1 MSVWNC
7 VVLVT
12 CVRQCVMY
20 LHEGVSFVTC
30 VRQCVMYLHEGVSF
44 VTCFRQCVM
53 CLHESVC
60 CCDLFQAMCDV
71 STWRCVIVTCVRQC
85 VMYQHAGVLLLP
97 VSGNVWCTYMQVCC
111 YLCQAMCDVPTCRCV
126 VVACVRQCVMYL
138 HGGMCCCY
146 LFQVICGQN
155 CTFLVQANGS
165 LLACGEGSYGRLG
178 QGNSDD
184 VHAPTIITSLQGN
197 FFLMTGLTQV

>member
-1 MSVWNC
+1 MKVSL
-7 VVLVT
+7 VLP
-12 CVRQCVMY
+12 VRQCVMY
-20 LHEGVSFVTC
+20 LHEGVSFVSGNVWCLYMKVCYFYVCQAMCDVPTCGCVTVTC
-30 VRQCVMYLHEGVSF
+30 VRQCVMYL
-44 VTCFRQCVM
+44 
-53 CLHESVC
+53 
-60 CCDLFQAMCDV
+60 
-71 STWRCVIVTCVRQC
+71 I
-85 VMYQHAGVLLLP
+85 AGVLLLP

-111 YLCQAMCDVPTCRCV
+111 CYLCQVVCD
-126 VVACVRQCVMYL
+126 
-138 HGGMCCCY
+138 GGMCCCY

-197 FFLMTGLTQV
+197 LFLMIKLT

>member
-1 MSVWNC
+1 
-7 VVLVT
+7 
-12 CVRQCVMY
+12 
-20 LHEGVSFVTC
+20 
-30 VRQCVMYLHEGVSF
+30 
-44 VTCFRQCVM
+44 
-53 CLHESVC
+53 
-60 CCDLFQAMCDV
+60 
-71 STWRCVIVTCVRQC
+71 
-85 VMYQHAGVLLLP
+85 
-97 VSGNVWCTYMQVCC
+97 
-111 YLCQAMCDVPTCRCV
+111 MCDVPTYRCV
-126 VVACVRQCVMYL
+126 VVTCVRQCVMYL

-197 FFLMTGLTQV
+197 FFLMIELR